1 MNNYNKDRIAYSN
14 WARLNHPDTER
25 RQYWDDQCRQRE
37 VRNELRSKSA
47 EFASRELAKAAR
59 ETIALKYGEADEAQ
73 EHKWKRLSFVL
84 KPDGSVAPPG
94 WLAQSNQKAE
104 RERIE
109 YWRPDSRGGWRHEP
123 IVKLVKASGVRGLA
137 GQKRE
142 TGTTRSEYDFEI
154 ITAKARGFFLAAEAG
169 LASLA
174 RKLLEEIG
182 RYTIQVVHE
191 ESGGMLV
198 LACPMHAKPEAL
210 HPQPTWSP
218 WSPPV
223 PRPDGKAGRPA
234 CLKMGGIGYSSN
246 RIFSY
251 LGKSLI
257 GARAQT
263 LLGLNVDALT
273 GRKNAAAGIER
284 ILQRKSKL
292 KKPMDVRVRDRIEA
306 YFEERIR
313 LPEYVSLIPHWD
325 ESERIYRARK
335 GEQLDLLSSWDSQK
349 QLDDAKAE
357 VIKERAAREAA
368 EKNVAELSKRLE
380 QAEKT
385 IEVSRVPSTTAGN
398 GPTTD
403 AVSLAQAVIT
413 PKKATLHKTAPFQA
427 AVEAAPAAAAVAKY
441 TAEEVIAAVQVA
453 NDAVK
458 EGKDLAGLTDRQREI
473 VEIKPAT
480 RVKKVNTPKGMVAE
494 LDGAGKEIQE
504 PNPFAGKVG
513 LTPSA
518 YQSVTGVVF
527 TSKKAL
533 ENKDIKASDRDMHTA
548 KLSSYEEALAS
559 ARTSMG
565 LPEKGPEKVQEG
577 PAPDMDP
584 GEPSP

>member
-413 PKKATLHKTAPFQA
+413 PKKATPHKTAPFQTA
-427 AVEAAPAAAAVAKY
+427 AAAAPAAKEAPKGPKF
-441 TAEEVIAAVQVA
+441 TAEEGVAALQA
-453 NDAVK
+453 AYDAVSA
-458 EGKDLAGLTDRQREI
+458 GKDLSDLTDRQREI
-473 VEIKPAT
+473 AEIKPAM
-480 RVKKVNTPKGMVAE
+480 RPKKVKEKGPSGSIHLVLDL
-494 LDGAGKEIQE
+494 LDGKVQME
-504 PNPFAGKVG
+504 PNPVAGKAG
-513 LTPSA
+513 LTVEA
-518 YQSVTGVVF
+518 FNY
-527 TSKKAL
+527 
-533 ENKDIKASDRDMHTA
+533 ASGA
-548 KLSSYEEALAS
+548 KLKDAAYADVLAFS
-559 ARTSMG
+559 KACMG
-565 LPEKGPEKVQEG
+565 IEKKSGHDQEPERQQRAMQPVQ
-577 PAPDMDP
+577 
-584 GEPSP
+584 S